1 MKIGLLLGCVFCASF
16 IVLAT
21 TSPML
26 NGIHGGFMG
35 LQEAA
40 VGLRNITSLNST
52 QSFPAIAD
60 VSLAAEFPDS
70 NFQDPAFP
78 FLELDYW
85 HDSQGVLTFVRIFLI
100 RFDLTGLPS
109 DAIIDNASMQL
120 HWNSCSKPG
129 TYPVSV
135 GVYFVN
141 SPWTES
147 TVTYNTRPS
156 WATMGLNNQ
165 INCPPDNDPTIWNIT
180 SFAQAWQSDPAHN
193 YGVKV
198 SAPWAEGYNYDITF
212 NSREYI
218 NVTLLPE
225 LVVTYHLP
233 VTPTTTSTSTATR
246 TATPTSTP
254 TRTSTP
260 TSTPTRTS
268 TPTSTATRTS
278 TPTSTAT
285 RTSTPTSTS
294 TPLGG
299 TVSLIYLPGIMKPLP
314 ANCTEQL
321 ANGDFQT
328 GGLPPWF
335 SVGDT
340 GLGTGRN
347 STYGAWLGGKD
358 NAVGELD
365 QWITLPAGV
374 NPVHWEFWWKAEAT
388 TMQNND
394 LIHVRIESGGQEPIL
409 LTLRAD
415 GALNTWRQDA
425 VDLSTYAGKSL
436 LVSFLVQTDSTIP
449 TTFRVDDVSIKAC
462 SVR

>member
-1 MKIGLLLGCVFCASF
+1 MKIGLLVVCVFCTSF
-16 IVLAT
+16 IVLAA
-21 TSPML
+21 TSPLLIGMQ
-26 NGIHGGFMG
+26 GDSVG
-35 LQEAA
+35 LQQAA
-40 VGLRNITSLNST
+40 VRIRDATALNIT
-52 QSFPAIAD
+52 QSFPAVAD
-60 VSLAAEFPDS
+60 VSLAAEFPDH
-70 NFQDPAFP
+70 NFQDPVFP
-78 FLELDYW
+78 FLEVDYW
-85 HDSQGVLTFVRIFLI
+85 HDSQGVLTYVRIFLI
-100 RFDLTGLPS
+100 RFDLTGLPP
-109 DAIIDNASMQL
+109 DAIIDNASIQL
-120 HWNSCSKPG
+120 HWNGCSLPG

-156 WATMGLNNQ
+156 WAIVGLNNQ
-165 INCPPDNDPTIWNIT
+165 FNCPPEDGPTIWNIT
-180 SFAQAWQSDPAHN
+180 SFTQAWQSDPAHN

-198 SAPWAEGYNYDITF
+198 SAPWAEGYDYSITF
-212 NSREYI
+212 DSREYS

-233 VTPTTTSTSTATR
+233 VTATPTSTATR
-246 TATPTSTP
+246 TATPTSTATRTSTPTSTATRTSTLTRTP

-268 TPTSTATRTS
+268 TPTSTS
-278 TPTSTAT
+278 TP
-285 RTSTPTSTS
+285 P
-294 TPLGG
+294 GG
-299 TVSLIYLPGIMKPLP
+299 TVSLSYLPIIMKPLP

-335 SVGDT
+335 SVGDV

-358 NAVGELD
+358 NSVGELD

-374 NPVHWEFWWKAEAT
+374 NPVRWEFWWKAEAT
-388 TMQNND
+388 TVQNND
-394 LIHVRIESGGQEPIL
+394 LINVRIESGGQEPIL

-415 GALNTWRQDA
+415 GALNTWRQA
-425 VDLSTYAGKSL
+425 VVDLSAYAGKSL
-436 LVSFLVQTDSTIP
+436 LVSFLVQTDSNIP
-449 TTFRVDDVSIKAC
+449 TTFSVDDVIIKAC

>member
-1 MKIGLLLGCVFCASF
+1 MKIGLLIVCVFCTSF
-16 IVLAT
+16 IVLAAT
-21 TSPML
+21 NPLLIGMQGDSV
-26 NGIHGGFMG
+26 G
-35 LQEAA
+35 LQQAA
-40 VGLRNITSLNST
+40 VRSRDTTALNIT
-52 QSFPAIAD
+52 QSFPAVGD
-60 VSLAAEFPDS
+60 VSLAAEFPDH
-70 NFQDPAFP
+70 NFQDPVYP
-78 FLELDYW
+78 FLEVDYW
-85 HDSQGVLTFVRIFLI
+85 HDSQGVLTTVRVFLI
-100 RFDLTGLPS
+100 RFDLTGLPP
-109 DAIIDNASMQL
+109 DAIIDNASIQL
-120 HWNSCSKPG
+120 HWNGCSLPG
-129 TYPVSV
+129 TYPVAV

-156 WATMGLNNQ
+156 WATVGLNNQ
-165 INCPPDNDPTIWNIT
+165 FNCPPDDDPTIWNIT
-180 SFAQAWQSDPAHN
+180 SFTQAWQSDPAHN

-198 SAPWAEGYNYDITF
+198 SAPWAEGYNYGITF
-212 NSREYI
+212 DSREYS

-233 VTPTTTSTSTATR
+233 VTPTATSTSTATRTATPTSTATR

-260 TSTPTRTS
+260 TSTS
-268 TPTSTATRTS
+268 TP
-278 TPTSTAT
+278 P
-285 RTSTPTSTS
+285 
-294 TPLGG
+294 GG
-299 TVSLIYLPGIMKPLP
+299 TVSLIYLPIIMKPLP

-335 SVGDT
+335 SVGDV

-374 NPVHWEFWWKAEAT
+374 NPVRWEFWWKAEAT
-388 TMQNND
+388 AVQNND
-394 LIHVRIESGGQEPIL
+394 LMYVRIESGGQEPIL

-425 VDLSTYAGKSL
+425 VDLSAYAGMSL
-436 LVSFLVQTDSTIP
+436 LVSFFVQTDSNIS